1 MAALKKTFATLAACM
16 ALCASAFADAHTPV
30 SDAAD
35 SSPMMHMDMSGSS
48 PTMASAPGA
57 KSAKTPLA
65 TGAAFD
71 AKHRLWV
78 AWVEGEH
85 VVVAHSDD
93 RGRTLS
99 APVIVNAMPE
109 PVYTSAENRPKIATS
124 PDARTVY
131 VTWSMPLDQPYTG
144 MVRFSRSTDGGA
156 TWTVP
161 VTVHRDRQAITH
173 RFDSLIVDG
182 RGRVFVAWIDRR
194 DKAAAKRDGKPY
206 DGLAMYY
213 AVSNDGGQSFAPE
226 RKIADHT
233 CECCQIAL
241 ALDNEGRVQAMWRNV
256 FPGQIRDHALAVL
269 PADPDQPVVP
279 VRATFSNWHVEACPE
294 QGPTLAISRDGVRHM
309 AWFSVVDGRA
319 DVYYSRLSADG
330 KPLGTPW
337 AFGATGKP
345 DEQASHAALLETGGT
360 LWLAWKDFDGN
371 TMRIRVRRSDDEG
384 QHWSTPRTLAQ
395 TAGGSDNPQLLED
408 VGRVYLSWRTQND
421 GYMLLPADGEK

>member
-1 MAALKKTFATLAACM
+1 MAAMKKALATLAACM
-16 ALCASAFADAHTPV
+16 TLCASAFADAHTPA

-35 SSPMMHMDMSGSS
+35 GSQMMHMDMSDSS
-48 PTMASAPGA
+48 PMKASASGTKAA
-57 KSAKTPLA
+57 KAPLA

-131 VTWSMPLDQPYTG
+131 MTWSMPLDQPYTG

-206 DGLAMYY
+206 DGLAIYY

-256 FPGQIRDHALAVL
+256 FPGQIRDHALADL
-269 PADPDQPVVP
+269 PADADQPIVP

-294 QGPTLAISRDGVRHM
+294 HGPTLAISRDGVRHM

-337 AFGATGKP
+337 AFGETGKP
-345 DEQASHAALLETGGT
+345 GEQASHAALLENGGT
-360 LWLAWKDFDGN
+360 LWLAWKDFDGD
-371 TMRIRVRRSDDEG
+371 TMRILVRRSDDEG
-384 QHWSTPRTLAQ
+384 QHWSAPRTLAQ
-395 TAGGSDNPQLLED
+395 TAGGSNNPQLLED
-408 VGRVYLSWRTQND
+408 AGRVYLSWRTQND